1 MVTAVAE
8 SIIEA
13 AKANDINR
21 VGAILAE
28 DPGIARTPDGTAALY
43 AAAMAG
49 HRDLVAYLLGKDA
62 RIDFFTAAALGRSWE
77 VRSGLASNRDLAWRF
92 TDDGYSALQLGA
104 MFGHEEVVGIMI
116 RGIAEINVK
125 TRDDTKSTAL
135 HLAARNGNVRVAQQ
149 LIAAG
154 AEINGKDGANKTPYR
169 VALEAGNQAMVA
181 YLASQGGVE
190 EVVAPK
196 PRAAAAAPA
205 QPAAGGAAEAV
216 NPVTGKP
223 VRATARAIEAINKS
237 REKRGLPPL
246 PVPGQGGDGAAAA
259 ASAGVAAGAE
269 GGNPLNAGIPQFIR
283 RVPGKPTV
291 AVERAER
298 AIWKSRQKR
307 GAV

>member
-8 SIIEA
+8 SLVEA
-13 AKANDINR
+13 AKANDLNR
-21 VGAILAE
+21 IGAILAE
-28 DPGIARTPDGTAALY
+28 APGIARTPEGTAALY
-43 AAAMAG
+43 AAAIAG
-49 HRDLVAYLLGKDA
+49 NKDLVAYLLKKDA

-104 MFGHEEVVGIMI
+104 MFGHAEVVGIMI

-135 HLAARNGNVRVAQQ
+135 HLAARNGNVRVAEQ

-154 AEINGKDGANKTPYR
+154 AEINGKDGSNKTPYG
-169 VALEAGNQAMVA
+169 VALAAGNQAMVA

-196 PRAAAAAPA
+196 PKAVAAAAAPA
-205 QPAAGGAAEAV
+205 AGGGGGEAV
-216 NPVTGKP
+216 NPLTGKP

-259 ASAGVAAGAE
+259 EGGAAAVAE